1 MFVGHTALAL
11 AAKRRAPEL
20 SLGWLFAAT
29 VTLDLLW
36 PLFLILGIEQVALG
50 SATGGFDNLTFTSY
64 PWSHSLLMAMVWG
77 GAMFALAR
85 WRGISVSSSVLLA
98 LLVVSHWVLDWA
110 THAPDMPLLPW
121 GGPKVGLGLWRSIPA
136 TYVVEGVIYL
146 GGIWLYFGGTKA
158 KDKVGSIGLWTW
170 LLVMALMWGSGPLGP
185 PPPST
190 AAVAWGALIAMP
202 LLVVWAW
209 WVDRHRVVA

>member
-20 SLGWLFAAT
+20 SLGWLFAAA

-36 PLFLILGIEQVALG
+36 PLFLILGLEQVALG
-50 SATGGFDNLTFTSY
+50 SATGGFDNLTFVSY
-64 PWSHSLLMAMVWG
+64 PWSHSLLMAVVWG

-85 WRGISVSSSVLLA
+85 WRGISAPSSVLLA

-121 GGPKVGLGLWRSIPA
+121 GGPKIGLGLWASVPG
-136 TYVVEGVIYL
+136 TYVVEGAMYL
-146 GGIWLYFGGTKA
+146 AGIWLYLGGTKE

-170 LLVMALMWGSGPLGP
+170 LLVMALMWASGPLGP

-190 AAVAWGALIAMP
+190 SAVAWGAFIAMP
-202 LLVVWAW
+202 ILVAWAW
-209 WVDRHRVVA
+209 WADRHRAVI